1 MGTYVTDDPASLRNA
16 AAQLRHR
23 AEVFQEVAGQV
34 DSAANTMVYVGPA
47 GDQFRADI
55 GATSGRLRG
64 TCDRIVDLA
73 GRLLREA
80 DRVEAERLAAA
91 RADTMYYD

>member
-1 MGTYVTDDPASLRNA
+1 VHAV
-16 AAQLRHR
+16 
-23 AEVFQEVAGQV
+23 AEAEP
-34 DSAANTMVYVGPA
+34 TTIVYVGPA
-47 GDQFRADI
+47 GDQFRADM
-55 GATSGRLRG
+55 GATSNRLRG

-91 RADTMYYD
+91 RADTIYYD